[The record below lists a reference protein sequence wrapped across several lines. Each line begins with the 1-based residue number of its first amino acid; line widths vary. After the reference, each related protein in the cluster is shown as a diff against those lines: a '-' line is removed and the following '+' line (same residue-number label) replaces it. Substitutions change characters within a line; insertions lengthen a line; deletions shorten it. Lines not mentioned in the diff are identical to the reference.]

1 MKIENGKWK
10 IENGKWKMENENGK
24 WKMEMESGKWKVEME
39 GLGCSRLQA
48 RSDVSKSGYSK
59 RRAVAIFFCHPEQA
73 ERSACPQRMNDA
85 YTLQACLPTDH

>member
-1 MKIENGKWK
+1 MESGKWKWKVESGKWKMENGKWK
-10 IENGKWKMENENGK
+10 IENGKWKME
-24 WKMEMESGKWKVEME
+24 ME

-48 RSDVSKSGYSK
+48 LSDVSKSGYSK